1 MSCEGGEEGRVE
13 EEGESKKGEAAVCPT
28 LTFSVSVSTL
38 PVVSPCNTLVH
49 TFRLKHIPRH
59 SPSLSLYSQIQN
71 ESFNLSKPFFLQ
83 DFLKKK
89 NLFDF
94 ESKNSKRERERRQP
108 VAEGNGKNVV
118 E

>member
-59 SPSLSLYSQIQN
+59 SPSLPLSLLTDSERIFQ
-71 ESFNLSKPFFLQ
+71 SFETFLLTRFF
-83 DFLKKK
+83 KKK
-89 NLFDF
+89 KF
-94 ESKNSKRERERRQP
+94 
-108 VAEGNGKNVV
+108 V
-118 E
+118 